1 MQSHENDVVDLVYLG
16 RETTVQHV
24 PIVNEKKP
32 LSKVVFLRF
41 EIFQHHQCSVLTL
54 FRLANGS
61 SMKWSGVF
69 SYLTGGAVG
78 KICVFSSS
86 SFALDFHSGRLI

>member
-54 FRLANGS
+54 NGIS
-61 SMKWSGVF
+61 VTQLNETVLPM
-69 SYLTGGAVG
+69 
-78 KICVFSSS
+78 
-86 SFALDFHSGRLI
+86 